1 MNQPLIIASIILFL
15 MAFSVGV
22 LKQTWLLSGFN
33 EQRVKDKDKLAKL
46 VGSYSLLIGIIMLA
60 GGFINYP
67 NSEKVLFPIM
77 LIGYLIIIVYVNS
90 RMVE

>member
-1 MNQPLIIASIILFL
+1 MNQTLIIASIILFL

-33 EQRVKDKDKLAKL
+33 EQRVKDKNKLAKL
-46 VGSYSLLIGIIMLA
+46 VGSYTLLIGIIMLA
-60 GGFINYP
+60 GGIINYP

-90 RMVE
+90 RMVD